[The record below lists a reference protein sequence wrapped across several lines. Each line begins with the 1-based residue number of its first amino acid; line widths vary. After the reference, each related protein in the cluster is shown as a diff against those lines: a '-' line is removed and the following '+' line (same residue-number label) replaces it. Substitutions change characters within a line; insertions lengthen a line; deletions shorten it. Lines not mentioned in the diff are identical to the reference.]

1 MEFLAA
7 IGGSIVG
14 KIAKSTI
21 EPIGRRFGYL
31 FYFES
36 NISNLKTQFQHLKD
50 TKQDLQN
57 TLDLATRRG
66 EEIKQSVKN
75 WLIQADSISEMVESF
90 LSDEGQSNT
99 GCSIKCFP
107 NLVLRHRLSRRAK
120 KMAQSVVE
128 IKEAAG
134 KFDKVSKVSIPQNII
149 ETKGYMVFDTRNSIL
164 KGIMEALRNND
175 IRMIGVWG
183 MPGVGKTTLG
193 KEVAKRALEAKLFN
207 DAVEVAV
214 SASPKLEKIQQDIAD
229 RLGLDFHA
237 KGVQAR
243 ALHLRHR
250 LRTEEKF
257 LIILDDV
264 WMKLDLLEIGICL
277 EDDQKGCKILLT
289 SRSQSVLEDD
299 MGVDPGNNFKVELL
313 SDSEA
318 WTWFSKIVGDSVL
331 SDENSDEFK
340 DLATQIVDKCACLPL
355 MIITVAHALK
365 NKGIHHWKDALT
377 RLQMSS
383 VDEAIYTSVK
393 LSFDILKK
401 EEARRI
407 LLFCSLYG
415 EDEEISINELLD
427 LCVGWGLFK
436 HVHTLEK
443 ARNRLQTLLDELIS
457 HCLLLKSK
465 DSVKMHDVIRDV
477 GITIAASED
486 FKMYNIR
493 SNDELTEYLD
503 DNNKLKDSIAISL
516 GPSYDDECLPSRLN
530 CPELLL
536 LLMKGREYS
545 SLPDNF
551 FEETKKLKI
560 LYLYSLR
567 LKPLPSSFCCLKN
580 LQALHLVGAVE
591 LGDIHLIGELKK
603 LKVLDLRRSKMKQLP
618 EQIGQLTCLCKLDLS
633 RCYNL
638 QVVPPHVISRLV
650 NLEELKMI
658 ESFRNW
664 KAEGL
669 VDDENRT
676 NASLSEIKKLIK
688 LTSLYLE
695 IPHVN
700 MLPKDLFST
709 KLERYYISLGDCYVY
724 SMDGSRGLK
733 LNLEL
738 ETSSLLKERGFQML
752 LKRSE
757 YLHINKFNG
766 LKNIVCEL
774 DKIGGLAHLKA
785 LKVHGNDKI
794 QYMIDCL
801 SMETNHISHDSV
813 LPSLERFSFNTVDN
827 LEEICHGQLRGAM
840 SLGKLRK
847 AEVVSCN
854 KLKNLLPFSI
864 AKRLEEIKVWYCS
877 MMEEI
882 VTSERVKDAINSEAV
897 DRIEFP
903 NLKRMELDHLPQLTR
918 FCAECDTSGTPDQGH
933 TLFNQKVAL
942 PSLQVLDLKSLQLK
956 RIWADQLWQTCYL
969 QNLREL
975 SVRWCYSLKY
985 LLSFAMARS
994 LVQLE
999 ELVVY
1004 GCKGMKEIIIIK
1016 EPTVT
1021 FDDSDELEIME
1032 LPKLKRIRLDDLPKL
1047 IQFCSQSQG
1056 QGSKQLMFS
1065 DSTSAFFNQEVAF
1078 PSLEYL
1084 SLRGLSRSM
1093 KRVWPNQLLV
1103 SSNLRTFD
1111 LEGCHS
1117 IKYVLPFA
1125 IAESLVQ
1132 LKKLSVRKCLEVEV
1146 IIMLKE
1152 PKEEVEKIDKKLLP
1166 NLEHVELRDLP
1177 NLARFCSIET
1187 NICALNFIRKVLIT
1201 DCPKLWSP
1209 RDEKVEYF
1217 SGGLDMS
1224 SLNSVQQRVPYD
1236 LLVPNLT
1243 TKLTLYACNNVENLL
1258 SASVTKSFV
1267 HLRTLQ
1273 VSDCELL
1280 KEVVF
1285 TEESG
1290 DGIRSHKICFPALK
1304 ILRLSHLTNIEKFCA
1319 GDHIECLF
1327 LESLEIK
1334 GCPKLS
1340 TFISRSTDHKAV
1352 PEETDMDSVATQPA
1366 LFNNQKITL
1375 PKLRIMVLERC
1386 NSIIEIWHVD
1396 DTKDRGQQSAR
1407 SRSAIFQSLEFLQVS
1422 ECGSLNKLLEANSSV
1437 SFENL
1442 TDLKVLKCNRMEYLL
1457 SPSAAKTL
1465 VQLEKMGVSECEAM
1479 KGIIAPSSSSEAD
1492 HDDDK
1497 LFIASFDNLEVLV
1510 LDSLPSLTSFHV
1522 GKCALEFPKLSP
1534 VVVAGNC
1541 PELRSFCGHG
1551 STITTPKL
1559 TTFVRK
1565 RTEPFRDL
1573 YTWIEDTDTQITIHD
1588 YWFKSLTL
1596 DLETDDKIEL
1606 QEEGGSIDINTTIQQ
1621 FWENYHP
1628 QK

>member
-1 MEFLAA
+1 
-7 IGGSIVG
+7 
-14 KIAKSTI
+14 
-21 EPIGRRFGYL
+21 
-31 FYFES
+31 
-36 NISNLKTQFQHLKD
+36 
-50 TKQDLQN
+50 
-57 TLDLATRRG
+57 
-66 EEIKQSVKN
+66 
-75 WLIQADSISEMVESF
+75 
-90 LSDEGQSNT
+90 
-99 GCSIKCFP
+99 
-107 NLVLRHRLSRRAK
+107 
-120 KMAQSVVE
+120 
-128 IKEAAG
+128 
-134 KFDKVSKVSIPQNII
+134 
-149 ETKGYMVFDTRNSIL
+149 
-164 KGIMEALRNND
+164 
-175 IRMIGVWG
+175 
-183 MPGVGKTTLG
+183 
-193 KEVAKRALEAKLFN
+193 
-207 DAVEVAV
+207 
-214 SASPKLEKIQQDIAD
+214 
-229 RLGLDFHA
+229 
-237 KGVQAR
+237 
-243 ALHLRHR
+243 
-250 LRTEEKF
+250 
-257 LIILDDV
+257 
-264 WMKLDLLEIGICL
+264 
-277 EDDQKGCKILLT
+277 
-289 SRSQSVLEDD
+289 
-299 MGVDPGNNFKVELL
+299 
-313 SDSEA
+313 
-318 WTWFSKIVGDSVL
+318 
-331 SDENSDEFK
+331 
-340 DLATQIVDKCACLPL
+340 
-355 MIITVAHALK
+355 
-365 NKGIHHWKDALT
+365 
-377 RLQMSS
+377 
-383 VDEAIYTSVK
+383 
-393 LSFDILKK
+393 
-401 EEARRI
+401 
-407 LLFCSLYG
+407 
-415 EDEEISINELLD
+415 
-427 LCVGWGLFK
+427 
-436 HVHTLEK
+436 
-443 ARNRLQTLLDELIS
+443 
-457 HCLLLKSK
+457 
-465 DSVKMHDVIRDV
+465 
-477 GITIAASED
+477 
-486 FKMYNIR
+486 
-493 SNDELTEYLD
+493 
-503 DNNKLKDSIAISL
+503 
-516 GPSYDDECLPSRLN
+516 
-530 CPELLL
+530 
-536 LLMKGREYS
+536 
-545 SLPDNF
+545 
-551 FEETKKLKI
+551 
-560 LYLYSLR
+560 
-567 LKPLPSSFCCLKN
+567 
-580 LQALHLVGAVE
+580 
-591 LGDIHLIGELKK
+591 
-603 LKVLDLRRSKMKQLP
+603 
-618 EQIGQLTCLCKLDLS
+618 
-633 RCYNL
+633 
-638 QVVPPHVISRLV
+638 
-650 NLEELKMI
+650 
-658 ESFRNW
+658 
-664 KAEGL
+664 
-669 VDDENRT
+669 
-676 NASLSEIKKLIK
+676 
-688 LTSLYLE
+688 
-695 IPHVN
+695 
-700 MLPKDLFST
+700 
-709 KLERYYISLGDCYVY
+709 
-724 SMDGSRGLK
+724 
-733 LNLEL
+733 
-738 ETSSLLKERGFQML
+738 
-752 LKRSE
+752 
-757 YLHINKFNG
+757 
-766 LKNIVCEL
+766 
-774 DKIGGLAHLKA
+774 
-785 LKVHGNDKI
+785 
-794 QYMIDCL
+794 
-801 SMETNHISHDSV
+801 
-813 LPSLERFSFNTVDN
+813 
-827 LEEICHGQLRGAM
+827 
-840 SLGKLRK
+840 
-847 AEVVSCN
+847 
-854 KLKNLLPFSI
+854 
-864 AKRLEEIKVWYCS
+864 
-877 MMEEI
+877 
-882 VTSERVKDAINSEAV
+882 
-897 DRIEFP
+897 
-903 NLKRMELDHLPQLTR
+903 MELDHLPQLTR

-1093 KRVWPNQLLV
+1093 KR
-1103 SSNLRTFD
+1103 
-1111 LEGCHS
+1111 
-1117 IKYVLPFA
+1117 
-1125 IAESLVQ
+1125 
-1132 LKKLSVRKCLEVEV
+1132 
-1146 IIMLKE
+1146 
-1152 PKEEVEKIDKKLLP
+1152 
-1166 NLEHVELRDLP
+1166 
-1177 NLARFCSIET
+1177 
-1187 NICALNFIRKVLIT
+1187 
-1201 DCPKLWSP
+1201 
-1209 RDEKVEYF
+1209 VEYF